1 MSPIDGSR
9 LIDLTHPLD
18 ENTFHWP
25 GDRAFHRRE
34 EAFGRPAG
42 YWYALGSFEASEHAG
57 THMDS
62 PIHFG
67 EGQATIDEVPLDR
80 LISPAVVID
89 ISKPCGENR
98 DYELS
103 RSDLE
108 RWEAAHER
116 IRPGALVLARSG
128 WADRWCD
135 PRRYLGTAALHDA
148 STFHFPGIDPEAA
161 HLFVERGV
169 NGVGIDTASLDH
181 GPSTTFR
188 THQILNRAGIYGL
201 ENLANLDLLPAS
213 GATVVALPLR
223 IRNGSGAPA
232 RVIAILP

>member
-1 MSPIDGSR
+1 
-9 LIDLTHPLD
+9 
-18 ENTFHWP
+18 
-25 GDRAFHRRE
+25 
-34 EAFGRPAG
+34 
-42 YWYALGSFEASEHAG
+42 
-57 THMDS
+57 
-62 PIHFG
+62 
-67 EGQATIDEVPLDR
+67 
-80 LISPAVVID
+80 VID
-89 ISKPCGENR
+89 ISKACADNC

-128 WADRWCD
+128 WADRWSD
-135 PRRYLGTAALHDA
+135 PRRYLGTAALHNA

-161 HLFVERGV
+161 HLLVERGV
-169 NGVGIDTASLDH
+169 NGVGVDTASLDH

>member
-1 MSPIDGSR
+1 
-9 LIDLTHPLD
+9 
-18 ENTFHWP
+18 
-25 GDRAFHRRE
+25 
-34 EAFGRPAG
+34 
-42 YWYALGSFEASEHAG
+42 
-57 THMDS
+57 
-62 PIHFG
+62 
-67 EGQATIDEVPLDR
+67 
-80 LISPAVVID
+80 
-89 ISKPCGENR
+89 
-98 DYELS
+98 
-103 RSDLE
+103 
-108 RWEAAHER
+108 
-116 IRPGALVLARSG
+116 
-128 WADRWCD
+128 
-135 PRRYLGTAALHDA
+135 LGTAALHDA